1 MVVFMS
7 LLCYYPGIIQY
18 EISIQIRGFSMQNLT
33 VHRES
38 IPKSAIKRAESELI
52 DAFELDDETLEPEPE
67 PGDFWGELDD
77 DRDAN
82 G

>member
-1 MVVFMS
+1 
-7 LLCYYPGIIQY
+7 
-18 EISIQIRGFSMQNLT
+18 MQNPTNSRDLAVKLYACT
-33 VHRES
+33 HS
-38 IPKSAIKRAESELI
+38 IDLV